1 MVIVLYARR
10 FKPIILL
17 PKSEVERR
25 GCAAQALAHDDET
38 NERSAK
44 IFSSDSFDAGD

>member
-1 MVIVLYARR
+1 MHAR
-10 FKPIILL
+10 FEPTIPLL
-17 PKSEVERR
+17 KSEVERR

-44 IFSSDSFDAGD
+44 ISGSDSFDAGD